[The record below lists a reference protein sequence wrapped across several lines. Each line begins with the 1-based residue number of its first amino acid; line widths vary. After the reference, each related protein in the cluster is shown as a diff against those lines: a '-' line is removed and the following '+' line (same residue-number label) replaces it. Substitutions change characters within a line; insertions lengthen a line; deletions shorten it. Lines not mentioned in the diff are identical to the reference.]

1 MTGLTKTRH
10 ALRHGLATYGLL
22 LLALAIECA
31 VFQAISL
38 RQEQAFLTL
47 PSMVN
52 VLNRATVYGILAV
65 GMTFVIIT
73 GGIDL
78 SVGSMLAFSGV
89 ICALVVEAVDAPVWM
104 VLCLG
109 YAAALLAGFAVG
121 ATSSSLITWCGVPP
135 FIATL
140 ALMSSLRGLGFI
152 LAGGQSISSS
162 LPDAYTWLG
171 WHRIGDRVPINVL
184 VMLSVFILGGLLLN
198 ATRFGRHVRAIGG
211 NEESARLS
219 GVRVARVK
227 WGVYCMCAALAAL
240 GGLVASS
247 KLGSGDPKM
256 GIGAEL
262 GVIAAVVVGGTSLS
276 GGRGTIGGTFLG
288 LLIIAVLESGLTWVG
303 VETFGQQVT
312 LGIAILAA
320 VLLDQLTGSTRLKPI
335 VVALKGQP

>member
-10 ALRHGLATYGLL
+10 AFKHALATYGLL
-22 LLALAIECA
+22 VLALVIECA

-78 SVGSMLAFSGV
+78 SVGSVLAFSGV
-89 ICALVVEAVDAPVWM
+89 VCAKVVFSADASVWTA
-104 VLCLG
+104 LCLG
-109 YAAALLAGFAVG
+109 YAAALLVGLAVG
-121 ATSSSLITWCGVPP
+121 ATSSTLITWCGVPP

-140 ALMSSLRGLGFI
+140 ALMSSLRGLAFI
-152 LAGGQSISSS
+152 VAGGQSISS

-171 WHRIGDRVPINVL
+171 WHRIGGVIPVNVL
-184 VMLSVFILGGLLLN
+184 VMLSVFLLGGLLLN

-211 NEESARLS
+211 NEDSARLS

-227 WGVYCMCAALAAL
+227 WGVYCMCAVLAAL

-247 KLGSGDPKM
+247 KLGSGVPKM

-262 GVIAAVVVGGTSLS
+262 SVIAAVVVGGTSLS

-288 LLIIAVLESGLTWVG
+288 LLIIAVLETGLNWVG

-320 VLLDQLTGSTRLKPI
+320 VLLDQLTGSARLKPI
-335 VVALKGQP
+335 VTALKGHT